1 MSCWILGNN
10 QIFSGES
17 IVNNVPIDIVRQL
30 KLKDIMLKKHIVIL
44 EIIAVIFLMN
54 ILVKKIMS
62 TFGATLQRIM
72 QCICFRKGDKV
83 KKLQAVMNTVQVT
96 YSGARAR
103 GVIKGLASYNIL
115 QNPNYQDDFAISP
128 EFAMNHNR
136 LR

>member
-17 IVNNVPIDIVRQL
+17 IVDNIPIDIVLQL

-44 EIIAVIFLMN
+44 EIIAIVFLMN
-54 ILVKKIMS
+54 IVIKKLIS
-62 TFGATLQRIM
+62 TFGTTLQRIM
-72 QCICFRKGDKV
+72 RCICFRKGNKV
-83 KKLQAVMNTVQVT
+83 KKLEAVMNTVQVT

-115 QNPNYQDDFAISP
+115 QNPKYQEGFAISP